1 MKILLNI
8 FLIVVT
14 ALPVWAQKSAA
25 ELGDEAYSSKDYSE
39 AVARYNEALRKEGVS
54 AALYYNLGN
63 AYYRTD
69 SLAQAIIAYERA
81 LKLDPTDSD
90 ARANLEFVNSKIVDA
105 QSENSSYSTVFIEK
119 TMRLMTADG
128 WAICTLA
135 LFAIVLVLAGFYI
148 VSDRERLRKICFF
161 SGIAMLFV
169 TIGTVVITIA
179 VTGRQTGHNEAIV
192 IAPSTQLSTSP
203 ATPLN
208 ASQQAFLLHEGTK
221 VEVLDSV
228 ATPLDPQTAMWYE
241 VRVADHRAW
250 VDRSD
255 IEVI

>member
-8 FLIVVT
+8 FLIVVAAFPT
-14 ALPVWAQKSAA
+14 WAQKSAA
-25 ELGDEAYSSKDYSE
+25 DLGDEAYSSNDYKE
-39 AVARYNEALRKEGVS
+39 AIARYNEALRNDGVS

-63 AYYRTD
+63 AYYRSD

-81 LKLDPTDSD
+81 LKLDPTDED
-90 ARANLEFVNSKIVDA
+90 ARTNLEFVNTKIVDA
-105 QSENSSYSTVFIEK
+105 QAENSSYSTIFIEK

-128 WAICTLA
+128 WAVTSLV

-148 VSDRERLRKICFF
+148 LSDRERVRKICFF
-161 SGIAMLFV
+161 SGLVMLFV
-169 TIGTVVITIA
+169 TIGSVIVTIA
-179 VTGRQTGHNEAIV
+179 VTNRQTNHLEAVV

-203 ATPLN
+203 STPLN

-228 ATPLDPQTAMWYE
+228 ATPLDPQTSMWYE